1 MGITNEQYDA
11 VMRVYDR
18 RRMDNHHVEEDRRGN
33 AYRQIP
39 ELGSL
44 DRAVAFSAVENVRRS
59 LSPMSVHAAGG
70 AAVPFRDL
78 LKKAAGGESPEDKR
92 RRLLREHGFPEDYLD
107 PVYTCPDCRDT
118 GFIGTKHCHCFQKEV
133 IRLFYTQSG
142 LKDILQKENFDTF
155 DLTYYPEDMIHPKS
169 GKSSRSIMTAALA
182 SCRAFA
188 ADYGT
193 GTQSDFLFLTGQTG
207 AGKTFLTHCIAKELI
222 DSGRSV
228 IYYSAGELFDRLADA
243 RFSREQD
250 KADSPVNDV
259 YLSGCDLLII
269 DDLGTEMVNAFVVS
283 ALFQLLSSRITKG
296 LGIVISTNLSI
307 QDLSKIYSER
317 ISSRILE
324 RFTLIEVFGKD
335 NRVQKRLRG

>member
-18 RRMDNHHVEEDRRGN
+18 RRMDNHHIDEDRRRT
-33 AYRQIP
+33 AYSRIP
-39 ELGSL
+39 DLAGI
-44 DRAVAFSAVENVRRS
+44 DRAVALSAVENVRRA

-78 LKKAAGGESPEDKR
+78 LKKAAGGEAPGEKR

-142 LKDILQKENFDTF
+142 LQDILQRENFDTF

-169 GKSSRSIMTAALA
+169 GRSSRAIMTAALA

-193 GTQSDFLFLTGQTG
+193 GAQSDFLFLTGQTG

-222 DSGRSV
+222 DNGRSV
-228 IYYSAGELFDRLADA
+228 IYYSAGELFDRMADA
-243 RFSREQD
+243 RFTREGAAPED
-250 KADSPVNDV
+250 RVDDE

-269 DDLGTEMVNAFVVS
+269 DDLGTELVNSFVGS
-283 ALFQLLSSRITKG
+283 SLFRLLNSRICAKRG
-296 LGIVISTNLSI
+296 MVISTNLSPQEI
-307 QDLSKIYSER
+307 SKTYSER

-324 RFTLIEVFGKD
+324 SFTLIEVYGRD
-335 NRVQKRLRG
+335 IRIQKRLRH